1 MELYD
6 DVNCTLSGAHHCSW
20 RFPLPYLK
28 LHRDEIESHPPEP
41 LPFSG
46 IDSSWRSAGHHADD
60 DSQGDTMDSIARV
73 EEALS
78 RVESTFE
85 SLSEQVDEV
94 CESFRM
100 SDWLATEDDG
110 PYAA

>member
-1 MELYD
+1 M
-6 DVNCTLSGAHHCSW
+6 
-20 RFPLPYLK
+20 PYLK
-28 LHRDEIESHPPEP
+28 LHRDEIETLPPEP
-41 LPFSG
+41 LPFTG
-46 IDSSWRSAGHHADD
+46 LDASWRSAGNHADD

-85 SLSEQVDEV
+85 SLSEQVEEY
-94 CESFRM
+94 CEPIRM
-100 SDWLATEDDG
+100 SDWIEDHDDG

>member
-1 MELYD
+1 
-6 DVNCTLSGAHHCSW
+6 
-20 RFPLPYLK
+20 
-28 LHRDEIESHPPEP
+28 
-41 LPFSG
+41 
-46 IDSSWRSAGHHADD
+46 
-60 DSQGDTMDSIARV
+60 MDSIARV

-85 SLSEQVDEV
+85 NLSEQVDEA

-100 SDWLATEDDG
+100 SDWLATDDDG